1 MDEFEMFRLLR
12 PEGSTLSP
20 AQQAEIRSELFGSP
34 VALRV
39 PAVVGREAGGH
50 AGSWLTVV
58 PTRRQRRSRSPWTI
72 AAAMALL
79 IAGSAGVWVA
89 ATSETP
95 TEDASAT
102 AGTRRAL
109 PAYAAIDAPEFAPQ
123 AVYEDL
129 GGVRIPTLLPAIDV
143 WEGGGATL
151 VVRTWPSTT
160 PAADPFA
167 APASPSMAST
177 ASTAST
183 VVELAPTAT
192 PDFIANSIWGDGRSV
207 QPITIRGLA
216 GGIEE
221 LADDQFE
228 FWIPSSTSDAYAVVA
243 TRGLDRTAAVAEIE
257 RLGVVDSVLRPMG
270 GFSLAQ
276 QVGTPSSTAA
286 MGHEAQV
293 VYGLDGGPWL
303 STWLTPAGVTSVEE
317 TIRWP
322 GGRRTTVDGHD
333 SIVWTGLGR
342 ANVQWLDPSGV
353 VVQLSIEGSES
364 DALALVSE
372 VEMID
377 QGAFMDLGA
386 EASRWVESDLPV
398 IASADLGDVQVER
411 RGSNDRVALCVRTA
425 GAAACAAKRDVN
437 GGAVDLTAIVEGRW
451 YVISFRP
458 SALDSTASLDAL
470 SFTVE
475 GDVVSSVGT
484 QSDADG
490 TWFVADLGEARTA
503 TTNHGWNA
511 GEAWRDI
518 ARPTIAS
525 TFV

>member
-1 MDEFEMFRLLR
+1 MDELEMLQLLR

-20 AQQAEIRSELFGSP
+20 VQQAEIRSELFGSP
-34 VALRV
+34 TRVRV
-39 PAVVGREAGGH
+39 PAALGREADDH
-50 AGSWLTVV
+50 ADSWLTVI
-58 PTRRQRRSRSPWTI
+58 PTRKQRRYRSPWTV

-89 ATSETP
+89 TTSETATQDP
-95 TEDASAT
+95 SPT
-102 AGTRRAL
+102 AGTRKAL

-129 GGVRIPTLLPAIDV
+129 GRVRIPTLLPAIDV

-167 APASPSMAST
+167 APTSP
-177 ASTAST
+177 STAST
-183 VVELAPTAT
+183 VAELAPAAT

-207 QPITIRGLA
+207 QPVTIRGLA

-243 TRGLDRTAAVAEIE
+243 TRGLDRMAAVAEIE
-257 RLGVVDSVLRPMG
+257 RLGVVDGVLQPTG

-276 QVGTPSSTAA
+276 QVRTPPSTAE

-293 VYGLDGGPWL
+293 IYGLDNGPWL
-303 STWLTPAGVTSVEE
+303 STWRTPAGVTSVEE

-322 GGRRTTVDGHD
+322 GGWRTTVDGHD
-333 SIVWTGLGR
+333 SIVWSSLGR

-353 VVQLSIEGSES
+353 VVQLSIEGPES
-364 DALALVSE
+364 DAVALVSE

-377 QGAFMDLGA
+377 HGAFVGLGS

-398 IASADLGDVQVER
+398 IASADLGAVEVER
-411 RGSNDRVALCVRTA
+411 RGDNDRVALCVRTA
-425 GAAACAAKRDVN
+425 GDAACAAKRDDN
-437 GGAVDLTAIVEGRW
+437 LGAVDLTAIVEGRW

-484 QSDADG
+484 QSDAGG
-490 TWFVADLGEARTA
+490 TWFFADLGEARTA

-511 GEAWRDI
+511 GEVWRDI